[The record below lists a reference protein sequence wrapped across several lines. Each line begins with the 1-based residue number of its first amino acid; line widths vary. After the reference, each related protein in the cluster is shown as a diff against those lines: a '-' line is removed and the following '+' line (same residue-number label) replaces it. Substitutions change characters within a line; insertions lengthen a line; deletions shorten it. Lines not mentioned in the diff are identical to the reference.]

1 MSWLKDFVIV
11 LMLFPLLTRELK
23 VDTVEV
29 LLNAGSVVGPLRH
42 FWESTGFCP
51 PDPHQEFYRF
61 ILANDEIQNL
71 AYIGSVPKEGIKQVR
86 IHWLLD
92 LVSMKRTQDRSIIYN
107 FTYLDAALELLID
120 NRLRPGFEL
129 MGNPSNFFTDFD
141 DTEQIYD
148 WRNLVANVAKHLIE
162 LFGLAEVSQWN
173 FESWNEPQNKKH
185 FDGLHVTTKG
195 YLMYYDACSEGLKMG
210 HPSLR
215 LGGPATGYPDK
226 HPIFWSL
233 LQHCNNGTNFF
244 TGQTGVRLDFISFHI
259 KGQGHSMTILQ
270 NEKVTLE
277 EMHQMFHKY
286 QTTPVY
292 NDEGDPLVGWS
303 LTEDWRADATYAAIV
318 TKILALHQNLL
329 LKTNFSIRYDLL
341 SIDNGFMNYDPVFF
355 RQRTLLARF
364 QMNYSHPR
372 KVEFVKKPVLS
383 VMGLLALLGDLQINS
398 QVRTVDANSD
408 FGLLPTVRLPLQIS
422 SSSQWELAVI
432 FYNSDDTS
440 QRRSVSQV
448 NITVVNLPL
457 LKEMIFVVYSLD
469 NENGN
474 PYQLWKH
481 MGSPVFPK
489 DDQLRE
495 LRLHQEPVRTTG
507 PTALPSQSQFNLSM
521 MLPLPGIKLIHIC
534 AKSISSPSQVEG
546 VRLIVVSSYE
556 VLVTWRDVQSRCIL
570 TFEVLFSIKSAKGP
584 FKRVNE
590 VDVIFTSY
598 HHTLSEDKDRSAS
611 QGWYAVVAVDYW
623 ERRSPISESVSLAE

>member
-29 LLNAGSVVGPLRH
+29 LLNAGAVVGPLRH

-92 LVSMKRTQDRSIIYN
+92 LVSMKRTQDRN
-107 FTYLDAALELLID
+107 
-120 NRLRPGFEL
+120 
-129 MGNPSNFFTDFD
+129 FD

-341 SIDNGFMNYDPVFF
+341 SNDNGFMNYDPVFF

-481 MGSPVFPK
+481 MGSPVFPT

-495 LRLHQEPVRTTG
+495 LRLHQEPVITTG

-521 MLPLPGIKLIHIC
+521 ILPLPGIKLIHIC
-534 AKSISSPSQVEG
+534 AKSNSSPSQVEG

>member
-29 LLNAGSVVGPLRH
+29 LLNAGAVVGPLRH

-329 LKTNFSIRYDLL
+329 LKTNFSI
-341 SIDNGFMNYDPVFF
+341 
-355 RQRTLLARF
+355 
-364 QMNYSHPR
+364 
-372 KVEFVKKPVLS
+372 
-383 VMGLLALLGDLQINS
+383 
-398 QVRTVDANSD
+398 
-408 FGLLPTVRLPLQIS
+408 
-422 SSSQWELAVI
+422 
-432 FYNSDDTS
+432 
-440 QRRSVSQV
+440 
-448 NITVVNLPL
+448 
-457 LKEMIFVVYSLD
+457 SLD

-481 MGSPVFPK
+481 MGSPVFPT

-495 LRLHQEPVRTTG
+495 LRLHQEPVITTG

-521 MLPLPGIKLIHIC
+521 ILPLPGIKLIHIC
-534 AKSISSPSQVEG
+534 AKSNSSPSQVEG